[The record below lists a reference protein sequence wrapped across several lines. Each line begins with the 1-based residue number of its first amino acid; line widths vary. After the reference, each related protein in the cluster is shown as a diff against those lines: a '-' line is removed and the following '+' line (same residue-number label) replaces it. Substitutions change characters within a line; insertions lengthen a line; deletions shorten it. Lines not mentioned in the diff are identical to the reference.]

1 MCLNNLFFLFNF
13 LWALISFP
21 SNILRWIMNSCTR
34 WNRQLLLL
42 HTFWAHSPIWAG
54 FTPLTVR
61 CHVWQSDRAAKQRLL
76 HVRASV
82 FLNKATSPAQR
93 RNSAGSEGKPWERIK
108 EAFVKRNG
116 PARVQSVCDAASL
129 WNWNHLHIFFLKGWL
144 ALYWHELGIAW
155 KLKQSKL
162 RFICWFTGAK
172 KNVTVKIILRHV

>member
-1 MCLNNLFFLFNF
+1 MCLNNLFSLFNF
-13 LWALISFP
+13 LWALVSFP
-21 SNILRWIMNSCTR
+21 SNILRRIMNSCTR

-61 CHVWQSDRAAKQRLL
+61 CHVWQSDCAAKQRLL

-93 RNSAGSEGKPWERIK
+93 RNSAGSEGKPWEQIK
-108 EAFVKRNG
+108 EAFVQRNG
-116 PARVQSVCDAASL
+116 PASVQSVCDAASL

-155 KLKQSKL
+155 KL
-162 RFICWFTGAK
+162 
-172 KNVTVKIILRHV
+172 

>member
-13 LWALISFP
+13 LWALLSFP
-21 SNILRWIMNSCTR
+21 SNILRQIMNSCTR

-61 CHVWQSDRAAKQRLL
+61 CHVWQSDRTAKQRLL

-93 RNSAGSEGKPWERIK
+93 RNSAGSEGKPWEQIK
-108 EAFVKRNG
+108 EAFVQEMDL
-116 PARVQSVCDAASL
+116 PVCSQCVML
-129 WNWNHLHIFFLKGWL
+129 LLCETETICIYLSIIKGWL
-144 ALYWHELGIAW
+144 ALYC
-155 KLKQSKL
+155 LKTQAIEAL
-162 RFICWFTGAK
+162 FYLLVYWYK
-172 KNVTVKIILRHV
+172 KNLTVKIILRHV